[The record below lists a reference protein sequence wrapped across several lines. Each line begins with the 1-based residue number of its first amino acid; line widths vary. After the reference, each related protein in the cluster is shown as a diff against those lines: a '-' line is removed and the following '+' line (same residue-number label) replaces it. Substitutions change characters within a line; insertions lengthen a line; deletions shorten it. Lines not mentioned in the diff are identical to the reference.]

1 MKEVITEISN
11 ILVIGSGGSGL
22 RAAIEAKESD
32 IAAAELKTRQ
42 QLRRSIYA
50 ATDLGPGDILTA
62 DAIVIKSP
70 GDGLSAKLYDTV
82 VGCRLV
88 KGISADSPLSWDNLI
103 NR

>member
-1 MKEVITEISN
+1 SMVS
-11 ILVIGSGGSGL
+11 LVRKSEMS
-22 RAAIEAKESD
+22 IEARQSD

-82 VGCRLV
+82 VGCRL
-88 KGISADSPLSWDNLI
+88 
-103 NR
+103 